1 MADAPIRVLLADD
14 HPVVR
19 QGLRSFL
26 DLQDDVT
33 VVGEAGDGE
42 AALRLVAE
50 LEPDVVLLDLEMP
63 GKGGLDVLRELG
75 AAGTRARVIVLTSF
89 RGEDQVLPAI
99 EAGAAGYLLK
109 DVHPFDLRD
118 AIRKVHAGEEV
129 LAPSVAGQVM
139 RGYRRTRQAGAVDR
153 LTSRELDVLRLI
165 AGGRGNRQIGHE
177 LGIAEKTVK
186 THVSNL
192 LAKLGVA
199 DRTQAAVL
207 AVQEGLVPIG
217 EPPPE

>member
-19 QGLRSFL
+19 RGLRSFL
-26 DLQDDVT
+26 DLQDDVD
-33 VVGEAGDGE
+33 VVGEAGDGDE
-42 AALRLVAE
+42 ALRMIAE
-50 LEPDVVLLDLEMP
+50 LAPDVVLLDIEMP
-63 GKGGLDVLRELG
+63 GRSGLEVLRELA
-75 AAGTRARVIVLTSF
+75 AAGSDTRVVVLTSF
-89 RGEDQVLPAI
+89 TGEDQVLPAV

-118 AIRKVHAGEEV
+118 AIRRVHGGEEV

-139 RGYRRTRQAGAVDR
+139 RGYRRSRQAGALDR

-165 AGGRGNRQIGHE
+165 AAGRSNRQIGRK
-177 LGIAEKTVK
+177 LGITEKTVK

-192 LAKLGVA
+192 LAKLGVE

-207 AVQEGLVPIG
+207 AVREGLAA
-217 EPPPE
+217 EP

>member
-1 MADAPIRVLLADD
+1 MADEPIRVMLADD

-19 QGLRSFL
+19 QGLRAFL
-26 DLQDDVT
+26 DLQDDIA

-42 AALRLVAE
+42 EALRLIAK

-63 GKGGLDVLRELG
+63 DKGGLDVLREL
-75 AAGTRARVIVLTSF
+75 AASGSAARVIVLTSF
-89 RGEDQVLPAI
+89 KGEDQVLPAI
-99 EAGAAGYLLK
+99 EAGAAGYLVK

-118 AIRKVHAGEEV
+118 AIRRIHAGEEV

-139 RGYRRTRQAGAVDR
+139 RGYREAAGAGPLDR

-165 AGGRGNRQIGHE
+165 AGGRGNRQIGRE

-192 LAKLGVA
+192 LAKLGVD

-207 AVQEGLVPIG
+207 AVQSGLI
-217 EPPPE
+217 E

>member
-19 QGLRSFL
+19 RGLRSFL
-26 DLQDDVT
+26 DLQDDVD
-33 VVGEAGDGE
+33 VVGEAGDGDE
-42 AALRLVAE
+42 ALRMIAE
-50 LEPDVVLLDLEMP
+50 LAPDVVLLDIEMP
-63 GKGGLDVLRELG
+63 GRSGLEVLRELA
-75 AAGTRARVIVLTSF
+75 AAGNDTRVVVLTSF
-89 RGEDQVLPAI
+89 TGEDQVLPAV

-118 AIRKVHAGEEV
+118 AIRRVHAGEEV

-139 RGYRRTRQAGAVDR
+139 RGYRRSRQAGPLDR

-165 AGGRGNRQIGHE
+165 AGGRSNRQIGRE

-192 LAKLGVA
+192 LAKLGVE

-207 AVQEGLVPIG
+207 AVREGLAAAP
-217 EPPPE
+217 